1 MIIQETPRAL
11 PRERRA
17 CATPGLHRR
26 AAASLSFLSSLL
38 FSSPLFS
45 SHFFMLSLS
54 TYGNDPFAP
63 ATRFGRCSSCWVQMQ
78 TFPLSLNDTELL
90 TATFCLNQRQLF
102 GKLIYFILWDGREHI
117 LNSALRI

>member
-1 MIIQETPRAL
+1 
-11 PRERRA
+11 
-17 CATPGLHRR
+17 
-26 AAASLSFLSSLL
+26 
-38 FSSPLFS
+38 
-45 SHFFMLSLS
+45 MLSLS

-63 ATRFGRCSSCWVQMQ
+63 ATRFGRYSSCWVQMQ